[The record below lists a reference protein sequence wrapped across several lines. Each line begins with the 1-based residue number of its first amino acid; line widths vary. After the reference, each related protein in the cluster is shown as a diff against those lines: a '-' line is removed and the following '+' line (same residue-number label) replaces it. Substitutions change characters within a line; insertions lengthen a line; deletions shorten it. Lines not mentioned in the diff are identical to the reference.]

1 MLSELHF
8 CEEDRRYPEDC
19 RPQVVYI
26 EEFALLQ
33 WCKVSFLLNCPT
45 RMRWEE
51 GGRQFQ
57 TASDRIFGIQLSND
71 QELYTWVSIYAPVQ
85 SERAER
91 KTFFDQLDGY
101 LKTVPH
107 ERLCIGGDWNGH
119 MGNDTVQHGL
129 PVRTTSGGLEVQQF
143 LAQHHFLQ
151 VADHQYPIKNRINR
165 GTWRHSMNRAW
176 YELDYMLTTTDMIK
190 RLQNARVQPYTFS
203 DHMAKVLCFHLC
215 PASKRQWA
223 GQKFHTA
230 ARYKQPPTTDYT
242 AMRGPTPAARQIRSH
257 MQQEMEQRLQ
267 PWLPHMHIAPQPHLP
282 TITIFVDGSFTGPPG
297 TSPQHHKAGWGI
309 HIPQHNISFCDRV
322 TTDSTHPRWVGATH
336 LSNNPGSSQR

>member
-1 MLSELHF
+1 MTSKFQHVKLINLFRPGTVDRVTSSDVNKFPVADQLMHRSTGPMVCSTQFSRCGRWVGRIRYPYRSSRQAKPLTKTVCLNTQGLNWRLIAHAHKLRSLIQTARERKWTITMLSELHF

-19 RPQVVYI
+19 RPQVVCI

-33 WCKVSFLLNCPT
+33 WCKVGFLLDCPT

-51 GGRQFQ
+51 GGRKFQ
-57 TASDRIFGIQLSND
+57 TASNRIFGIQLSND

-151 VADHQYPIKNRINR
+151 VADQ
-165 GTWRHSMNRAW
+165 
-176 YELDYMLTTTDMIK
+176 
-190 RLQNARVQPYTFS
+190 
-203 DHMAKVLCFHLC
+203 
-215 PASKRQWA
+215 SKIGA
-223 GQKFHTA
+223 
-230 ARYKQPPTTDYT
+230 
-242 AMRGPTPAARQIRSH
+242 
-257 MQQEMEQRLQ
+257 L
-267 PWLPHMHIAPQPHLP
+267 
-282 TITIFVDGSFTGPPG
+282 
-297 TSPQHHKAGWGI
+297 
-309 HIPQHNISFCDRV
+309 
-322 TTDSTHPRWVGATH
+322 GAT
-336 LSNNPGSSQR
+336 P

>member
-1 MLSELHF
+1 
-8 CEEDRRYPEDC
+8 
-19 RPQVVYI
+19 
-26 EEFALLQ
+26 
-33 WCKVSFLLNCPT
+33 
-45 RMRWEE
+45 
-51 GGRQFQ
+51 
-57 TASDRIFGIQLSND
+57 
-71 QELYTWVSIYAPVQ
+71 
-85 SERAER
+85 
-91 KTFFDQLDGY
+91 
-101 LKTVPH
+101 
-107 ERLCIGGDWNGH
+107 
-119 MGNDTVQHGL
+119 
-129 PVRTTSGGLEVQQF
+129 
-143 LAQHHFLQ
+143 
-151 VADHQYPIKNRINR
+151 
-165 GTWRHSMNRAW
+165 MNRAW

-336 LSNNPGSSQR
+336 LSNNTGELTAITFALMWTYFHITNHNICIAYDSTCAANCTQGYWAPNNNQSLVEQAQHWLRLCQEKHMYLSDTCQPTHNKRIISQTRRRRNQPH